1 MALET
6 VTLKHRDLQQISI
19 HLPPSTLL
27 LGDPVKIRQ
36 TVGEEIYSQWVK
48 LDHTLVR
55 LGESHAIRTKVIYDA
70 VNGEEAGVCECIE
83 GLLPETT
90 KRGVVNLTKSIYIM
104 GYASAA
110 RHRRRR

>member
-6 VTLKHRDLQQISI
+6 ITLKHRDLRQISI
-19 HLPPSTLL
+19 YLPPSTLL
-27 LGDPVKIRQ
+27 LGDPAKIRQ

-48 LDHTLVR
+48 LDHTLIR
-55 LGESHAIRTKVIYDA
+55 LWESHAIRTKVTYDA
-70 VNGEEAGVCECIE
+70 VSGEEGGVCQCIK

-90 KRGVVNLTKSIYIM
+90 KRGVVNLVKSVYIM